1 MFHISL
7 SSPTISWHASTSAHH
22 LTSHPTCHSDTWTTA
37 SAIALSLPSLHP
49 AWIES
54 IPKQT
59 DNRSDPSLHFGLQ
72 KSRPIRILPRLCGI
86 DICSDIED
94 ASSPHPSPP
103 APPPRN
109 KAAQTAST
117 CLEVLSPIISYRR
130 AITSA
135 PLSRKNRNNPA
146 LA

>member
-7 SSPTISWHASTSAHH
+7 SSPTILWHASTSAPH

-37 SAIALSLPSLHP
+37 SAIALSSPFLHP
-49 AWIES
+49 TWIES

-59 DNRSDPSLHFGLQ
+59 NNRSDPSLHFGLQ

-86 DICSDIED
+86 NICSDIED
-94 ASSPHPSPP
+94 DSENASSPHPPPP

-109 KAAQTAST
+109 KSLRKAST
-117 CLEVLSPIISYRR
+117 CLEELSPHHQPLQGYYIST
-130 AITSA
+130 AI
-135 PLSRKNRNNPA
+135 PQEQE
-146 LA
+146 